1 MEKAF
6 EELQIKDDFM
16 FSVIISVAMNM
27 LQDGDLPLEKIAKYS
42 GFTLLSLMI
51 GEKEKCGYAA
61 GYRDGNLK
69 D

>member
-1 MEKAF
+1 
-6 EELQIKDDFM
+6 M

-51 GEKEKCGYAA
+51 GKKKNVAMPQAIGMAI
-61 GYRDGNLK
+61 
-69 D
+69 

>member
-1 MEKAF
+1 
-6 EELQIKDDFM
+6 M